1 MVSNSR
7 NKIHQTW
14 PKPFSRA
21 LWSLH
26 FVDYYL
32 ELQNA
37 PLSTSPPSCS
47 YYNSYSGNMHHVAMS
62 HHNSHLA
69 PLGASPQYTPHT
81 PASQHQPPP
90 PPQRATPASTPVSR
104 RTSVDSNPGKGTKR
118 KRAAGYD
125 HNGMLSEVIREAQT
139 LTGNP

>member
-1 MVSNSR
+1 MFN
-7 NKIHQTW
+7 IIM
-14 PKPFSRA
+14 
-21 LWSLH
+21 WSYKCLT
-26 FVDYYL
+26 L
-32 ELQNA
+32 MA
-37 PLSTSPPSCS
+37 PPPCS

-90 PPQRATPASTPVSR
+90 QRHTPASTPVSR

-125 HNGMLSEVIREAQT
+125 HNGMLSEASRVTYRT
-139 LTGNP
+139 LTGNPYL